1 MIDLVLRDCRIVAPD
16 GSTIEGSLLIDE
28 GRIAAIET
36 GPGAGTSAARSVI
49 EIGGRHVLPG
59 LIDTHVHVGFHS
71 PERDFETET
80 AAAALG
86 GVTTVCRYYRH
97 LGAYEQSLAHDIELG
112 ERTSHTDF
120 VIHLGLLT
128 DEQLRGLPRWV
139 EEWGIRSFKMY
150 TCYKDDEGA
159 ALGIRGQ
166 DDGFILE
173 AFRALAGIG
182 RVVANVHCEN
192 QEIIERASAADRG
205 PSVATADLDRW
216 SAARP
221 PIAEAEAIR
230 RVAFLAREAGAELF
244 IPHVSSD
251 AALLAVAD
259 AKATGQAMAAET
271 CPHYLALDTRAD
283 VGVLAKINP
292 PIRPPAEA
300 LHLWDGLRDGVLDVV
315 GSDHGTTMRASKR
328 PGDPFGSSPG
338 FQGVGTILPVLLD
351 RGVDRGRIPIGLIAQ
366 IQARAAAV
374 FRIPGKGRIE
384 PGSDADLVV
393 IDLDRERTIDAEMLG
408 GASDFSVFQ
417 GQALRGWPAMTFL
430 RGRLIAAD
438 GTLVGNPGQGRYV
451 RR

>member
-1 MIDLVLRDCRIVAPD
+1 VIDLVLRDCRIVVPD
-16 GSTIEGSLLIDE
+16 GSTIEGSLLVDD
-28 GRIAAIET
+28 GRIASIET

-49 EIGGRHVLPG
+49 DVGGRHVLPG
-59 LIDTHVHVGFHS
+59 LIDTHFHVGFHS
-71 PERDFETET
+71 PDRDFETET
-80 AAAALG
+80 GAAALG

-128 DEQLRGLPRWV
+128 DGQLNGLSRWV

-173 AFRALAGIG
+173 AFRALAEIG
-182 RVVANVHCEN
+182 QVVANVHCEN
-192 QEIIERASAADRG
+192 QEIIERAGASDRR
-205 PSVATADLDRW
+205 PSLPRADLARW
-216 SAARP
+216 SSARP
-221 PIAEAEAIR
+221 PVAEAEAIR
-230 RVAFLAREAGAELF
+230 RVAFLAREVGAELF

-259 AKATGQAMAAET
+259 AKGTGQAIAAET
-271 CPHYLALDTRAD
+271 CPHYLALDTDAG

-292 PIRPPAEA
+292 PIRPRTEA
-300 LHLWDGLRDGVLDVV
+300 LQLWDGLRDRVLDVV
-315 GSDHGTTMRASKR
+315 GSDHGTTMRGSKR

-338 FQGVGTILPVLLD
+338 FQGVGTLLPVLLD
-351 RGVDRGRIPIGLIAQ
+351 RGVDRGRIAIGLIAQ
-366 IQARAAAV
+366 MQARAATV

-384 PGSDADLVV
+384 PGADADLVV
-393 IDLDRERTIDAEMLG
+393 VDLDRERMVDAEMLG
-408 GASDFSVFQ
+408 GASDFSVFE
-417 GQALRGWPAMTFL
+417 GQPLRGWPAMTFL

-438 GTLVGNPGQGRYV
+438 GALLGKPGQGRYV